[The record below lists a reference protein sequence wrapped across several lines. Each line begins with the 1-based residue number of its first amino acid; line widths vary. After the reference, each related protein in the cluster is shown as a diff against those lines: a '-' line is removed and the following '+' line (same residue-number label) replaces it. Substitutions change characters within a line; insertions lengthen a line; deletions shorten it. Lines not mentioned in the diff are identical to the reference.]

1 MGSRKHNSAEARK
14 EMKKTLYIAKLNNNP
29 TSPRKTRLMAD
40 AIRGVEVNK
49 ALGILQYSQRESA
62 PKLRKLLLSAIAN
75 WQQKNEGK
83 RIEESNLYVKQ
94 ISVDEGKQLK
104 RLRTA
109 PRGLG
114 YRIKNGDTIIY
125 NGADDNASGTS
136 LILELGR
143 KINENKEKFKRSIVI
158 IAFDSE
164 ETGLNGSY
172 YFANSKAK
180 HNDILI
186 SNNTKLMMSLDM
198 VGFLKTSKELK
209 IVGVGLIDNYS
220 QYFKNS
226 SLNNKYKVKFKDF
239 DNSIFTGS
247 DHDSFLKKNI
257 PSFYV
262 STGLKSPY
270 HKPEDDAQLIDYEG
284 INDISNFFYEAV
296 LNFANVEQIKPSKK
310 SLRMKKPIPSNYYG
324 FELAIGNNKHYYS
337 GGRMTGKTDFA
348 YGAGFFGKFELSN
361 FFAIKT
367 GVNYNYLGANR
378 YESEVKYHSAS
389 IPILLSL
396 KANTP
401 NNDYEFS
408 VSIGGFYS
416 YIFDSRAN
424 INGVEQKNYL
434 NKNVF
439 GVQTE
444 VEFRFRRFIYGYQ
457 FQRSLS
463 NILTDPIS
471 NGKTN
476 QITNNFKIGYVF

>member
-1 MGSRKHNSAEARK
+1 MSLKRFLFTFIIALVILPSTNAFSQNSIERIKKDVYVLASDSLMGRSAG
-14 EMKKTLYIAKLNNNP
+14 TIY
-29 TSPRKTRLMAD
+29 
-40 AIRGVEVNK
+40 GNK
-49 ALGILQYSQRESA
+49 ASQYIYGRFIENGLKPIYQNIKEGTT
-62 PKLRKLLLSAIAN
+62 
-75 WQQKNEGK
+75 QKNVYCVIEG
-83 RIEESNLYVKQ
+83 S
-94 ISVDEGKQLK
+94 DPTLK
-104 RLRTA
+104 NEFIILGA
-109 PRGLG
+109 HYDHLG

-143 KINENKEKFKRSIVI
+143 KINENKEKFKRSIVL

-164 ETGLNGSY
+164 ETGLNGSA
-172 YFANSKAK
+172 YFANSQAK
-180 HNDILI
+180 YNNLI
-186 SNNTKLMMSLDM
+186 ISDNTKLMMSLDM

-226 SLNNKYKVKFKDF
+226 FLNNKYKVKFKAF
-239 DNSIFTGS
+239 DKSIFTGS

-284 INDISNFFYEAV
+284 INDICNFFYESL
-296 LNFANVEQIKPSKK
+296 LNFANAEQIKPSGKNPK
-310 SLRMKKPIPSNYYG
+310 VKKPIPSNYCG
-324 FELAIGNNKHYYS
+324 LELAIGNNQHYYTE
-337 GGRMTGKTDFA
+337 GRMTGKTGYA

-361 FFAIKT
+361 FLAIKT
-367 GVNYNYLGANR
+367 GVNYNYLGAKR

-401 NNDYEFS
+401 DNGYEFS

-416 YIFDSRAN
+416 YIFDSRVN
-424 INGVEQKNYL
+424 INGVEHKDYL
-434 NKNVF
+434 NKNVW

-444 VEFRFRRFIYGYQ
+444 FEIRLRRFFYGYQ

-476 QITNNFKIGYVF
+476 QITNTFKIGYVF

>member
-1 MGSRKHNSAEARK
+1 MSLKRFLFTFIIALVILPSTNAFSQNSIERIKKDVYVLASDSLMGRGAGTIYGDKASQ
-14 EMKKTLYIAKLNNNP
+14 YIYGRFIENGLRPNYQI
-29 TSPRKTRLMAD
+29 
-40 AIRGVEVNK
+40 IREGTT
-49 ALGILQYSQRESA
+49 
-62 PKLRKLLLSAIAN
+62 
-75 WQQKNEGK
+75 QKNVYCVIEGSDP
-83 RIEESNLYVKQ
+83 I
-94 ISVDEGKQLK
+94 LK
-104 RLRTA
+104 NEFIVLGA
-109 PRGLG
+109 HYDHLG

>member
-1 MGSRKHNSAEARK
+1 MIHRRIIAIFAIILVFMPFSVLVSQNSIERIKKDVYVLASDSLMGRGAGTIYGDKASQ
-14 EMKKTLYIAKLNNNP
+14 YIYGRFIENGLRPNYQI
-29 TSPRKTRLMAD
+29 
-40 AIRGVEVNK
+40 IREGTT
-49 ALGILQYSQRESA
+49 
-62 PKLRKLLLSAIAN
+62 
-75 WQQKNEGK
+75 QKNVYCVIEGSDP
-83 RIEESNLYVKQ
+83 I
-94 ISVDEGKQLK
+94 LK
-104 RLRTA
+104 NEFIVLGA
-109 PRGLG
+109 HYDHLG

>member
-1 MGSRKHNSAEARK
+1 M
-14 EMKKTLYIAKLNNNP
+14 
-29 TSPRKTRLMAD
+29 
-40 AIRGVEVNK
+40 
-49 ALGILQYSQRESA
+49 
-62 PKLRKLLLSAIAN
+62 
-75 WQQKNEGK
+75 
-83 RIEESNLYVKQ
+83 
-94 ISVDEGKQLK
+94 
-104 RLRTA
+104 
-109 PRGLG
+109 
-114 YRIKNGDTIIY
+114 
-125 NGADDNASGTS
+125 
-136 LILELGR
+136 GR
-143 KINENKEKFKRSIVI
+143 KINENKEKFKRSIVL

-164 ETGLNGSY
+164 ETGLNGSD
-172 YFANSKAK
+172 YFANSQEKY
-180 HNDILI
+180 NDIII
-186 SNNTKLMMSLDM
+186 SHNTKLMMSLDM

-476 QITNNFKIGYVF
+476 QITNNCKIGYVF

>member
-1 MGSRKHNSAEARK
+1 MSLKRFLFTFIIALVILPSTNAFSQNSIERIKKDVYVLASDSLMGRGAGTIFGDKASQYIYARFIENGLKPIYQNIK
-14 EMKKTLYIAKLNNNP
+14 ERT
-29 TSPRKTRLMAD
+29 T
-40 AIRGVEVNK
+40 
-49 ALGILQYSQRESA
+49 
-62 PKLRKLLLSAIAN
+62 
-75 WQQKNEGK
+75 QKNVYCVIEGSDS
-83 RIEESNLYVKQ
+83 I
-94 ISVDEGKQLK
+94 LK
-104 RLRTA
+104 NEFIILGA
-109 PRGLG
+109 HYDHLG
-114 YRIKNGDTIIY
+114 YRIKGNDTIIY

-143 KINENKEKFKRSIVI
+143 KINENKEKFKRSIVL

-164 ETGLNGSY
+164 ETGLNGSD
-172 YFANSKAK
+172 YFANSQEKY
-180 HNDILI
+180 NDIII
-186 SNNTKLMMSLDM
+186 SHNTKLMMSLDM

-226 SLNNKYKVKFKDF
+226 SLNDKYKVNFKAF
-239 DNSIFTGS
+239 DKSIFTGS
-247 DHDSFLKKNI
+247 DHDSFLKNNI

-270 HKPEDDAQLIDYEG
+270 HKPEDDAELIDYEG
-284 INDISNFFYEAV
+284 INDISNFFYESL
-296 LNFANVEQIKPSKK
+296 LNFANAEKIKPSGKNPK
-310 SLRMKKPIPSNYYG
+310 VKKPIPSNYCG
-324 FELAIGNNKHYYS
+324 FELAIGNNQHYYTE
-337 GGRMTGKTDFA
+337 GRMTGKTDFA

-361 FFAIKT
+361 FLAIKT
-367 GVNYNYLGANR
+367 GVNYNYLGAKR

-401 NNDYEFS
+401 DNGYEFS

-424 INGVEQKNYL
+424 INGVEHKDYL
-434 NKNVF
+434 NKNVW

-444 VEFRFRRFIYGYQ
+444 FEIRFRRFFYGYQ

-476 QITNNFKIGYVF
+476 QITNTFKIGYVF

>member
-1 MGSRKHNSAEARK
+1 MSLKRFLFTFIIALVILPSTNAFSQNSIERIKKDVYVLASDSLMGRSAG
-14 EMKKTLYIAKLNNNP
+14 TIY
-29 TSPRKTRLMAD
+29 
-40 AIRGVEVNK
+40 GNK
-49 ALGILQYSQRESA
+49 ASQYIYARFIENGLRPNYQIIREGTT
-62 PKLRKLLLSAIAN
+62 
-75 WQQKNEGK
+75 QKNVYCVIEGSDP
-83 RIEESNLYVKQ
+83 I
-94 ISVDEGKQLK
+94 LK
-104 RLRTA
+104 NEFIVLGA
-109 PRGLG
+109 HYDHLG

>member
-1 MGSRKHNSAEARK
+1 MSLKRFLFTFIISLVILPSTNAFSQNSIERIKKDVYVLASDSLMGRSAG
-14 EMKKTLYIAKLNNNP
+14 TIY
-29 TSPRKTRLMAD
+29 
-40 AIRGVEVNK
+40 GNK
-49 ALGILQYSQRESA
+49 ASQYIYSRFIENGLKPIYQIIREGTT
-62 PKLRKLLLSAIAN
+62 
-75 WQQKNEGK
+75 QKNIYCVIEGSDS
-83 RIEESNLYVKQ
+83 I
-94 ISVDEGKQLK
+94 LK
-104 RLRTA
+104 NEFIILGA
-109 PRGLG
+109 HYDHLG
-114 YRIKNGDTIIY
+114 YRIKGNDTIIY

-143 KINENKEKFKRSIVI
+143 KINENKEKFKRSIVL

-164 ETGLNGSY
+164 ETGLNGSD
-172 YFANSKAK
+172 YFANSQEKY
-180 HNDILI
+180 NDIII
-186 SNNTKLMMSLDM
+186 SHNTKLMMSLDM

-226 SLNNKYKVKFKDF
+226 SLNDKYKVNFKAF
-239 DNSIFTGS
+239 DKSIFTGS
-247 DHDSFLKKNI
+247 DHDSFLKNNI

-270 HKPEDDAQLIDYEG
+270 HKPEDDAELIDYEG
-284 INDISNFFYEAV
+284 INDICNFFYESL
-296 LNFANVEQIKPSKK
+296 LNFANAEQIKPSGKNPK
-310 SLRMKKPIPSNYYG
+310 VKKPIPSNYCG
-324 FELAIGNNKHYYS
+324 LELAIGNNQHYYTE
-337 GGRMTGKTDFA
+337 GRMTGKTDFA

-361 FFAIKT
+361 FLAIKT
-367 GVNYNYLGANR
+367 GVNYNYLGAKR

-401 NNDYEFS
+401 DNGYEFS

-424 INGVEQKNYL
+424 INGVEHKDYL
-434 NKNVF
+434 NKNVW

-444 VEFRFRRFIYGYQ
+444 FEIRFRRFFYGYQ

-476 QITNNFKIGYVF
+476 QITNTFKIGYVF

>member
-1 MGSRKHNSAEARK
+1 MSLKRFLFTFIISLVILPSTNAFSQNSIERIKKDVYVLASDSLMGRSAG
-14 EMKKTLYIAKLNNNP
+14 TIY
-29 TSPRKTRLMAD
+29 
-40 AIRGVEVNK
+40 GNK
-49 ALGILQYSQRESA
+49 ASQYIYSRFIENGLKPIYQNIKEGTT
-62 PKLRKLLLSAIAN
+62 
-75 WQQKNEGK
+75 QKNVYCVIEGSDP
-83 RIEESNLYVKQ
+83 I
-94 ISVDEGKQLK
+94 LK
-104 RLRTA
+104 NEFIILGA
-109 PRGLG
+109 HYDHLG
-114 YRIKNGDTIIY
+114 YRIKGNDTIIY

-143 KINENKEKFKRSIVI
+143 KINENKEKFKRSIVL

-164 ETGLNGSY
+164 ETGLNGSD
-172 YFANSKAK
+172 YFANSQEKY
-180 HNDILI
+180 NDIII
-186 SNNTKLMMSLDM
+186 SHNTKLMMSLDM

-226 SLNNKYKVKFKDF
+226 SLNDKYKVNFKAF
-239 DNSIFTGS
+239 DKSIFTGS
-247 DHDSFLKKNI
+247 DHDSFLKNNI

-270 HKPEDDAQLIDYEG
+270 HKPEDDAELIDYEG
-284 INDISNFFYEAV
+284 INDISNFFYESL
-296 LNFANVEQIKPSKK
+296 LNFANAEKIKPSGKNPK
-310 SLRMKKPIPSNYYG
+310 VKKPIPSNYCG
-324 FELAIGNNKHYYS
+324 FELAIGNNQHYYTE
-337 GGRMTGKTDFA
+337 GRMTGKTDFA

-361 FFAIKT
+361 FLAIKT
-367 GVNYNYLGANR
+367 GVNYNYLGAKR

-401 NNDYEFS
+401 DNGYEFS

-424 INGVEQKNYL
+424 INGVEHKDYL
-434 NKNVF
+434 NKNVW

-444 VEFRFRRFIYGYQ
+444 FEIRFRRFFYGYQ

-471 NGKTN
+471 NGKKN
-476 QITNNFKIGYVF
+476 QITNTFKIGYVF

>member
-1 MGSRKHNSAEARK
+1 MSLKRFLFTFIIALVILPSTNAFSQNSIERIKKDVYVLASDSLMGRGAGTIFGDKASQYIYARFIENGLKPIYQNIK
-14 EMKKTLYIAKLNNNP
+14 ERT
-29 TSPRKTRLMAD
+29 T
-40 AIRGVEVNK
+40 
-49 ALGILQYSQRESA
+49 
-62 PKLRKLLLSAIAN
+62 
-75 WQQKNEGK
+75 QKNVYCVIEGSDS
-83 RIEESNLYVKQ
+83 I
-94 ISVDEGKQLK
+94 LK
-104 RLRTA
+104 NEFIILGA
-109 PRGLG
+109 HYDHLG
-114 YRIKNGDTIIY
+114 YRIKGNDTIIY

-143 KINENKEKFKRSIVI
+143 KINENKEKFKRSIVL

-164 ETGLNGSY
+164 ETGLNGSD
-172 YFANSKAK
+172 YFANSQEKY
-180 HNDILI
+180 NDIII
-186 SNNTKLMMSLDM
+186 SHNTKLMMSLDM

-226 SLNNKYKVKFKDF
+226 SLNDKYKVNFKAF
-239 DNSIFTGS
+239 DKSIFTGS

-284 INDISNFFYEAV
+284 INDICNFFYESL
-296 LNFANVEQIKPSKK
+296 LNFANAEQIKPSGKNPK
-310 SLRMKKPIPSNYYG
+310 VKKPIPSNYCG
-324 FELAIGNNKHYYS
+324 FELVIGNNQHYYAE
-337 GGRMTGKTDFA
+337 GRMTGKTDFA

-367 GVNYNYLGANR
+367 GVNYNYLGAKR

-401 NNDYEFS
+401 DNGYEFS

-424 INGVEQKNYL
+424 INGVEHKDYL
-434 NKNVF
+434 NKNVW

-444 VEFRFRRFIYGYQ
+444 FEIRFRRFFYGYQ

-476 QITNNFKIGYVF
+476 QITNTFKIGYVF

>member
-1 MGSRKHNSAEARK
+1 MSLKRFLFTFIIALVILPSTNAFSQNSIERIKKDVYVLASDSLMG
-14 EMKKTLYIAKLNNNP
+14 
-29 TSPRKTRLMAD
+29 
-40 AIRGVEVNK
+40 RGAGTIYGNK
-49 ALGILQYSQRESA
+49 ASQYIYSRFIENGLKPIYQIIREGTT
-62 PKLRKLLLSAIAN
+62 
-75 WQQKNEGK
+75 QKNIYCVIEGSDP
-83 RIEESNLYVKQ
+83 I
-94 ISVDEGKQLK
+94 LK
-104 RLRTA
+104 NEFIVLGA
-109 PRGLG
+109 HYDHLG

-220 QYFKNS
+220 QYFKNY

>member
-1 MGSRKHNSAEARK
+1 MSLKRFLFTFIISLVILPSTNAFSQNSIERIKKDVYVLASDSLMGRGAGTIFGDKASQYIYARFIENGLKPIYQNIK
-14 EMKKTLYIAKLNNNP
+14 ERT
-29 TSPRKTRLMAD
+29 T
-40 AIRGVEVNK
+40 
-49 ALGILQYSQRESA
+49 
-62 PKLRKLLLSAIAN
+62 
-75 WQQKNEGK
+75 QKNVYCVIEGSDP
-83 RIEESNLYVKQ
+83 I
-94 ISVDEGKQLK
+94 LK
-104 RLRTA
+104 NEFIILGA
-109 PRGLG
+109 HYDHLG
-114 YRIKNGDTIIY
+114 YKIKNGDTIIY

-143 KINENKEKFKRSIVI
+143 KINENKEKFKRSIVL

-164 ETGLNGSY
+164 ETGLNGSD
-172 YFANSKAK
+172 YFANSQEKY
-180 HNDILI
+180 NDIII
-186 SNNTKLMMSLDM
+186 SHNTKLMMSLDM

-226 SLNNKYKVKFKDF
+226 SLNDKYKVNFKAF
-239 DNSIFTGS
+239 DKSIFTGS
-247 DHDSFLKKNI
+247 DHDSFLKNNI

-270 HKPEDDAQLIDYEG
+270 HKPEDDAELIDYEG
-284 INDISNFFYEAV
+284 INDISNFFYESL
-296 LNFANVEQIKPSKK
+296 LNFANAEQIKPSGKNPK
-310 SLRMKKPIPSNYYG
+310 VKKPIPSNYCG
-324 FELAIGNNKHYYS
+324 FELAIGNNQHYYTE
-337 GGRMTGKTDFA
+337 GRMTGKTDFA

-367 GVNYNYLGANR
+367 GVNYNYLGAKR

-401 NNDYEFS
+401 DNGYEFS

-424 INGVEQKNYL
+424 INGVEHKDYL
-434 NKNVF
+434 NKNVW

-444 VEFRFRRFIYGYQ
+444 FEIRLRRFFYGYQ

-476 QITNNFKIGYVF
+476 QITNTFKIGYVF

>member
-1 MGSRKHNSAEARK
+1 MSLKRFLFTFIISLVILPSTNAFSQNSIERIKKDVYVLASDSLMGRSAG
-14 EMKKTLYIAKLNNNP
+14 TIY
-29 TSPRKTRLMAD
+29 
-40 AIRGVEVNK
+40 GNK
-49 ALGILQYSQRESA
+49 ASQYIYSRFIENGLKPIYQIIREGTT
-62 PKLRKLLLSAIAN
+62 
-75 WQQKNEGK
+75 QKNIYCVIEGSDS
-83 RIEESNLYVKQ
+83 I
-94 ISVDEGKQLK
+94 LK
-104 RLRTA
+104 NEFIILGA
-109 PRGLG
+109 HYDHLG
-114 YRIKNGDTIIY
+114 YRIKGNDTIIY

-143 KINENKEKFKRSIVI
+143 KINENKEKFKRSIVL

-164 ETGLNGSY
+164 ETGLNGSD
-172 YFANSKAK
+172 YFANSQEKY
-180 HNDILI
+180 NDIII
-186 SNNTKLMMSLDM
+186 SHNTKLMMSLDM

-226 SLNNKYKVKFKDF
+226 SLNDKYKVNFKAF
-239 DNSIFTGS
+239 DKSIFTGS
-247 DHDSFLKKNI
+247 DHDSFLKNNI

-284 INDISNFFYEAV
+284 INDICNFFYESL
-296 LNFANVEQIKPSKK
+296 LNFANAEQIKPSGKNPK
-310 SLRMKKPIPSNYYG
+310 VKKPIPSNYCG
-324 FELAIGNNKHYYS
+324 LELAIGNNQHYYS

-401 NNDYEFS
+401 DNGYEFS

-424 INGVEQKNYL
+424 INGVEHKDYL
-434 NKNVF
+434 NKNVW

-444 VEFRFRRFIYGYQ
+444 FEIRFRRFLYGYQ

-476 QITNNFKIGYVF
+476 QITNTFKIGYVF

>member
-1 MGSRKHNSAEARK
+1 IIAIFAIILVFMPFSVLVSQNSIERIKKDVYVLASDSLMGRGAGTIFGDKASQ
-14 EMKKTLYIAKLNNNP
+14 YIYGRFIENGLRPNYQI
-29 TSPRKTRLMAD
+29 
-40 AIRGVEVNK
+40 IREGTT
-49 ALGILQYSQRESA
+49 
-62 PKLRKLLLSAIAN
+62 
-75 WQQKNEGK
+75 QKNVYCVIEGSDP
-83 RIEESNLYVKQ
+83 I
-94 ISVDEGKQLK
+94 LK
-104 RLRTA
+104 NEFIVLGA
-109 PRGLG
+109 HYDHLG

>member
-1 MGSRKHNSAEARK
+1 MSLKRFLFTFIIALVILPSTNAFSQNSIERIKKDVYVLASDSLMGRGAGTIFGDKASQYIYARFIENGLK
-14 EMKKTLYIAKLNNNP
+14 PIYQN
-29 TSPRKTRLMAD
+29 
-40 AIRGVEVNK
+40 IREGTT
-49 ALGILQYSQRESA
+49 
-62 PKLRKLLLSAIAN
+62 
-75 WQQKNEGK
+75 QKNVYCVIEGSDP
-83 RIEESNLYVKQ
+83 I
-94 ISVDEGKQLK
+94 LK
-104 RLRTA
+104 NEFIVLGA
-109 PRGLG
+109 HYDHLG

-180 HNDILI
+180 HNNILI

-284 INDISNFFYEAV
+284 INDICNFFYESL

-401 NNDYEFS
+401 DNGYEFS

-416 YIFDSRAN
+416 YIFDSRVN
-424 INGVEQKNYL
+424 INGVEHKDYL
-434 NKNVF
+434 NKNVW

-444 VEFRFRRFIYGYQ
+444 FEIRLRRFFYGYQ

-476 QITNNFKIGYVF
+476 QITNTFKIGYVF

>member
-1 MGSRKHNSAEARK
+1 MSLKRFLFTFIIALVILPSTNAFSQNSIERIKKDVYVLASDSLMGRGAGTIFGDKASQYIYARFIENGLK
-14 EMKKTLYIAKLNNNP
+14 PIYQN
-29 TSPRKTRLMAD
+29 
-40 AIRGVEVNK
+40 IREGTT
-49 ALGILQYSQRESA
+49 
-62 PKLRKLLLSAIAN
+62 
-75 WQQKNEGK
+75 QKNVYCVIEGSDP
-83 RIEESNLYVKQ
+83 I
-94 ISVDEGKQLK
+94 LK
-104 RLRTA
+104 NEFIVLGA
-109 PRGLG
+109 HYDHLG

-284 INDISNFFYEAV
+284 INDICNFFYESL

-401 NNDYEFS
+401 DNGYEFS

-416 YIFDSRAN
+416 YIFDSRVN
-424 INGVEQKNYL
+424 INGVEHKDYL
-434 NKNVF
+434 NKNVW

-444 VEFRFRRFIYGYQ
+444 FEIRLRRFFYGYQ

-476 QITNNFKIGYVF
+476 QITNTFKIGYVF

>member
-1 MGSRKHNSAEARK
+1 MSLKRFLFTFIIALVILPSTNAFSQNSIERIKKDVYVLASDSLMG
-14 EMKKTLYIAKLNNNP
+14 
-29 TSPRKTRLMAD
+29 
-40 AIRGVEVNK
+40 RGAGTIYGNK
-49 ALGILQYSQRESA
+49 ASQYIYSRFIENGLKPIYQIIREGTT
-62 PKLRKLLLSAIAN
+62 
-75 WQQKNEGK
+75 QKNIYCVIEGSDP
-83 RIEESNLYVKQ
+83 I
-94 ISVDEGKQLK
+94 LK
-104 RLRTA
+104 NEFIVLGA
-109 PRGLG
+109 HYDHLG

-143 KINENKEKFKRSIVI
+143 KINENKEKFKRSIVL

-164 ETGLNGSY
+164 ETGLNGSD
-172 YFANSKAK
+172 YFANSQEKY
-180 HNDILI
+180 NDIII
-186 SNNTKLMMSLDM
+186 SHNTKLMMSLDM

>member
-1 MGSRKHNSAEARK
+1 MSLKRFLFTFIIALVILPSTNAFSQNSIERIKKDVYVLASDSLMGRGAGTIFGDKASQYIYSRFIENGLKPI
-14 EMKKTLYIAKLNNNP
+14 YQI
-29 TSPRKTRLMAD
+29 
-40 AIRGVEVNK
+40 IREGTT
-49 ALGILQYSQRESA
+49 
-62 PKLRKLLLSAIAN
+62 
-75 WQQKNEGK
+75 QKNVYCVIEGSDS
-83 RIEESNLYVKQ
+83 I
-94 ISVDEGKQLK
+94 
-104 RLRTA
+104 LRNEFIILGA
-109 PRGLG
+109 HYDHLG
-114 YRIKNGDTIIY
+114 YRIKGNDTIIY

-143 KINENKEKFKRSIVI
+143 KINENKEKFKRSIVL

-164 ETGLNGSY
+164 ETGLNGSD
-172 YFANSKAK
+172 YFANSQEKY
-180 HNDILI
+180 NDIII
-186 SNNTKLMMSLDM
+186 SHNTKLMMSLDM

-226 SLNNKYKVKFKDF
+226 SLNDKYKVNFKAF
-239 DNSIFTGS
+239 DKSIFTGS
-247 DHDSFLKKNI
+247 DHDSFLKNNI

-284 INDISNFFYEAV
+284 INDISNFFYESL
-296 LNFANVEQIKPSKK
+296 LNFANAEKIKPSGKNPK
-310 SLRMKKPIPSNYYG
+310 VKKPIPSNYCG
-324 FELAIGNNKHYYS
+324 FELAIGNNQHYYTE
-337 GGRMTGKTDFA
+337 GRMTGKTDFA

-361 FFAIKT
+361 FLAIKT
-367 GVNYNYLGANR
+367 GVNYNYLGAKR

-401 NNDYEFS
+401 DNGYEFS

-424 INGVEQKNYL
+424 INGVEHKDYL
-434 NKNVF
+434 NKNVW

-444 VEFRFRRFIYGYQ
+444 FEIRFRRFFYGYQ

-476 QITNNFKIGYVF
+476 QITNTFKIGYVF

>member
-1 MGSRKHNSAEARK
+1 MSLKRFLFTFIIALVILPSTNAFSQNSIERIKKDVYVLASDSLMGRGAGTIFGDKASQYIYARFIENGLKPIYQNIK
-14 EMKKTLYIAKLNNNP
+14 ERT
-29 TSPRKTRLMAD
+29 T
-40 AIRGVEVNK
+40 
-49 ALGILQYSQRESA
+49 
-62 PKLRKLLLSAIAN
+62 
-75 WQQKNEGK
+75 QKNVYCVIEGSDS
-83 RIEESNLYVKQ
+83 I
-94 ISVDEGKQLK
+94 LK
-104 RLRTA
+104 NEFIILGA
-109 PRGLG
+109 HYDHLG
-114 YRIKNGDTIIY
+114 YRIKGNDTIIY

-143 KINENKEKFKRSIVI
+143 KINENKEKFKRSIVL

-164 ETGLNGSY
+164 ETGLNGSD
-172 YFANSKAK
+172 YFANSQEKY
-180 HNDILI
+180 NDIII
-186 SNNTKLMMSLDM
+186 SHNTKLMMSLDM

-226 SLNNKYKVKFKDF
+226 SLNDKYKVNFKAF
-239 DNSIFTGS
+239 DKSIFTGS
-247 DHDSFLKKNI
+247 DHDSFLKNNI

-270 HKPEDDAQLIDYEG
+270 HKPEDDAELIDYEG
-284 INDISNFFYEAV
+284 INDISNFFYESL
-296 LNFANVEQIKPSKK
+296 LNFANAEKIKPSGKNPK
-310 SLRMKKPIPSNYYG
+310 VKKPIPSNYCG
-324 FELAIGNNKHYYS
+324 FELAIGNNQHYYTE
-337 GGRMTGKTDFA
+337 GRMTGKTDFA

-361 FFAIKT
+361 FLAIKT
-367 GVNYNYLGANR
+367 GVNYNYLGAKR

-401 NNDYEFS
+401 DNGYEFS

-424 INGVEQKNYL
+424 INGVEHKDYL
-434 NKNVF
+434 NKNVW

-444 VEFRFRRFIYGYQ
+444 FEIRFRRFFYGYQ

-471 NGKTN
+471 NGKKN
-476 QITNNFKIGYVF
+476 QITNTFKIGYVF

>member
-1 MGSRKHNSAEARK
+1 MSLKRFLFTFIIALVILPSTNAFSQNSIERIKKDVYVLASDSLMGRGAGTIFGDKASQYIYARFIENGLKPIYQNIK
-14 EMKKTLYIAKLNNNP
+14 ERT
-29 TSPRKTRLMAD
+29 T
-40 AIRGVEVNK
+40 
-49 ALGILQYSQRESA
+49 
-62 PKLRKLLLSAIAN
+62 
-75 WQQKNEGK
+75 QKNVYCVIEGSDS
-83 RIEESNLYVKQ
+83 I
-94 ISVDEGKQLK
+94 LK
-104 RLRTA
+104 NEFIILGA
-109 PRGLG
+109 HYDHLG
-114 YRIKNGDTIIY
+114 YRIKGNDTIIY

-143 KINENKEKFKRSIVI
+143 KINENKEKFKRSIVL

-164 ETGLNGSY
+164 EIGLNGSA
-172 YFANSKAK
+172 YFANSQEKY
-180 HNDILI
+180 NDIII
-186 SNNTKLMMSLDM
+186 SENAKLMMSLDM
-198 VGFLKTSKELK
+198 VGFLKTSEKLK

-226 SLNNKYKVKFKDF
+226 SLNDKYKVNFKAF
-239 DNSIFTGS
+239 DKSIFTGS
-247 DHDSFLKKNI
+247 DHDSFLKNNI

-270 HKPEDDAQLIDYEG
+270 HKPEDDAELIDYEG
-284 INDISNFFYEAV
+284 INDISNFFYESL
-296 LNFANVEQIKPSKK
+296 LNFANAEKIKPSGKNPK
-310 SLRMKKPIPSNYYG
+310 VKKPIPSNYCG
-324 FELAIGNNKHYYS
+324 FELVIGNNQHYYAE
-337 GGRMTGKTDFA
+337 GRMTGKTDFA

-367 GVNYNYLGANR
+367 GVNYNYLGAKR

-401 NNDYEFS
+401 DNGYEFS

-424 INGVEQKNYL
+424 INGVEHKDYL
-434 NKNVF
+434 NKNVW
-439 GVQTE
+439 GIQTE
-444 VEFRFRRFIYGYQ
+444 FEIRFRRFFYGYQ

-463 NILTDPIS
+463 DILTDPIS

-476 QITNNFKIGYVF
+476 QITNTFKIGYVF

>member
-1 MGSRKHNSAEARK
+1 MSLKRFLFTFIIALVILPSTNAFSQNSIERIKKDVYVLASDSLMGRGAGTIFGDKASQYIYARFIENGLKPIYQNIK
-14 EMKKTLYIAKLNNNP
+14 EGT
-29 TSPRKTRLMAD
+29 T
-40 AIRGVEVNK
+40 
-49 ALGILQYSQRESA
+49 
-62 PKLRKLLLSAIAN
+62 
-75 WQQKNEGK
+75 QKNVYCVIEGSDP
-83 RIEESNLYVKQ
+83 I
-94 ISVDEGKQLK
+94 LK
-104 RLRTA
+104 NEFIILGA
-109 PRGLG
+109 HYDHLG
-114 YRIKNGDTIIY
+114 YKIKNGHTVIY

-143 KINENKEKFKRSIVI
+143 KINENKEKFKRSIVL

-164 ETGLNGSY
+164 ETGLNGSD
-172 YFANSKAK
+172 YFANSQEKY
-180 HNDILI
+180 NDIII
-186 SNNTKLMMSLDM
+186 SHNTKLMMSLDM

-226 SLNNKYKVKFKDF
+226 SLNDKYKVNFKAF
-239 DNSIFTGS
+239 DKSIFTGS
-247 DHDSFLKKNI
+247 DHDSFLKNNI

-270 HKPEDDAQLIDYEG
+270 HKPEDDAELIDYEG
-284 INDISNFFYEAV
+284 INDISNFFYESL
-296 LNFANVEQIKPSKK
+296 LNFANAEQIKPSGKNPK
-310 SLRMKKPIPSNYYG
+310 VKKPIPSNYCG
-324 FELAIGNNKHYYS
+324 FELAIGNNQHYYTE
-337 GGRMTGKTDFA
+337 GRMTGKTDFA

-361 FFAIKT
+361 FLAIKT
-367 GVNYNYLGANR
+367 GVNYNYLGAKR

-401 NNDYEFS
+401 DNGYEFS

-424 INGVEQKNYL
+424 INGVEHKDYL
-434 NKNVF
+434 NKNVW

-444 VEFRFRRFIYGYQ
+444 FEIRFRRFFYGYQ

-476 QITNNFKIGYVF
+476 QITNTFKIGYVF

>member
-1 MGSRKHNSAEARK
+1 MSLKRFLFTFIIALVILPSTNAFSQNSIERIKKDVYVLASDSLMGRGAGTIFGDKASQYIYSRFIENGLKPI
-14 EMKKTLYIAKLNNNP
+14 YQI
-29 TSPRKTRLMAD
+29 
-40 AIRGVEVNK
+40 IREGTT
-49 ALGILQYSQRESA
+49 
-62 PKLRKLLLSAIAN
+62 
-75 WQQKNEGK
+75 QKNVYCVIEGSDS
-83 RIEESNLYVKQ
+83 I
-94 ISVDEGKQLK
+94 
-104 RLRTA
+104 LRNEFIILGA
-109 PRGLG
+109 HYDHLG
-114 YRIKNGDTIIY
+114 YRIKGNDTIIY

-143 KINENKEKFKRSIVI
+143 KINENKEKFKRSIVL

-164 ETGLNGSY
+164 ETGLNGSD
-172 YFANSKAK
+172 YFANSQEKY
-180 HNDILI
+180 NDIII
-186 SNNTKLMMSLDM
+186 SHNTKLMMSLDM

-226 SLNNKYKVKFKDF
+226 SLNDKYKVNFKAF
-239 DNSIFTGS
+239 DKSIFTGS
-247 DHDSFLKKNI
+247 DHDSFLKNNI

-270 HKPEDDAQLIDYEG
+270 HKPEDDAELIDYEG
-284 INDISNFFYEAV
+284 INDISNFFYESL
-296 LNFANVEQIKPSKK
+296 LNFANAEKIKPSGKNPK
-310 SLRMKKPIPSNYYG
+310 VKKPIPSNYCG
-324 FELAIGNNKHYYS
+324 FELAIGNNQHYYTE
-337 GGRMTGKTDFA
+337 GRMTGKTDFA

-361 FFAIKT
+361 FLAIKT
-367 GVNYNYLGANR
+367 GVNYNYLGAKR

-401 NNDYEFS
+401 DNGYEFS

-424 INGVEQKNYL
+424 INGVEHKDYL
-434 NKNVF
+434 NKNVW

-444 VEFRFRRFIYGYQ
+444 FEIRFRRFFYGYQ

-476 QITNNFKIGYVF
+476 QITNTFKIGYVF

>member
-1 MGSRKHNSAEARK
+1 MSLKRFLFTFIIALVILPSTNAFSQNSIERIKKDVYVLASDSLMGRGAGTIFGDKASQYIYARFIENGLKPIYQNIK
-14 EMKKTLYIAKLNNNP
+14 EGT
-29 TSPRKTRLMAD
+29 T
-40 AIRGVEVNK
+40 
-49 ALGILQYSQRESA
+49 
-62 PKLRKLLLSAIAN
+62 
-75 WQQKNEGK
+75 QKNVYCVIEGSDP
-83 RIEESNLYVKQ
+83 I
-94 ISVDEGKQLK
+94 LK
-104 RLRTA
+104 NEFIVLGA
-109 PRGLG
+109 HYDHLG

-324 FELAIGNNKHYYS
+324 FELALGNNQHYYTE
-337 GGRMTGKTDFA
+337 GRMTGKTDFA

-424 INGVEQKNYL
+424 INGVEQKNHL